1 MQVGA
6 CADQEKAVVVVAE
19 LADGTDR
26 SKEKQSF
33 HRRALSDAM
42 LSRKKVRKGKN
53 QRCETRASDEGVRQ
67 GWDVHDQQERL
78 EVE

>member
-1 MQVGA
+1 
-6 CADQEKAVVVVAE
+6 
-19 LADGTDR
+19 
-26 SKEKQSF
+26 
-33 HRRALSDAM
+33 M

-53 QRCETRASDEGVRQ
+53 QRWETRASDEGVRQ